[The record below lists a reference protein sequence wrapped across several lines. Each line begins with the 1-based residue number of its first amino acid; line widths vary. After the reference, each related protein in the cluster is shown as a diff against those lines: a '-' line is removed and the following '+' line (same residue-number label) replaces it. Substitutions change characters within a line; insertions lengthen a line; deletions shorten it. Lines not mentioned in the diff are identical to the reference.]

1 MKSFYIAITGGSGS
15 GKSYLAKQLIQ
26 KYGDDKI
33 NLIEV
38 DSYYRDLKHLTMS
51 ERDKN
56 NFDHPDAFDFKLLY
70 NDIQKLKNLDSVDIP
85 TYDYKTHTRK
95 KNKLTIK
102 KTNIIILE
110 GIFSIY
116 NRNIRNLMNLKIF
129 LDICEKT
136 RIERRIIRD
145 KKSRARTEESILK
158 QYNNTVKPMYE
169 KFVKPLKKHSDLI
182 IKDNDINCNEINI
195 LNNYIN
201 SILNI

>member
-15 GKSYLAKQLIQ
+15 GKSYLSNQLIDQ
-26 KYGDDKI
+26 YGNDRI

-38 DSYYRDLKHLTMS
+38 DSYYKDLKHLTMFD
-51 ERDKN
+51 RDRN
-56 NFDHPDAFDFKLLY
+56 NFDHPDAFDFELLY
-70 NDIQKLKNLDSVDIP
+70 NDIQKLNNSNSVDIP

-102 KTNIIILE
+102 KTDIIILE

-116 NRNIRNLMNLKIF
+116 YKKIRNLIDLKIF
-129 LDICEKT
+129 LDTSEKT
-136 RIERRIIRD
+136 RIKRRIIRD
-145 KKSRARTEESILK
+145 KKSRARTEESILR

-182 IKDNDINCNEINI
+182 IKNNSINCNEYNI

>member
-15 GKSYLAKQLIQ
+15 GKSYLANQLIQ
-26 KYGDDKI
+26 KYGKDKI

-51 ERDKN
+51 DRDKN

-70 NDIQKLKNLDSVDIP
+70 NDIQKLKKLNSIDIP

-102 KTNIIILE
+102 KTKIIIIE

-116 NRNIRNLMNLKIF
+116 NKNIRNLMDLKIF
-129 LDICEKT
+129 LDISDKT
-136 RIERRIIRD
+136 RIQRRIIRD

-182 IKDNDINCNEINI
+182 IKDNNINCNEVNI

>member
-26 KYGDDKI
+26 KYGNNKI

-51 ERDKN
+51 VRDKN

-70 NDIQKLKNLDSVDIP
+70 NDIQKLRKLDSVDIP

-110 GIFSIY
+110 GIFSTY
-116 NRNIRNLMNLKIF
+116 NKNIRNLMNLKIF
-129 LDICEKT
+129 LDIPEKT

>member
-15 GKSYLAKQLIQ
+15 GKSYLSNQLIDQ
-26 KYGDDKI
+26 YGNDKI

-38 DSYYRDLKHLTMS
+38 DSYYKDLKHLTMP
-51 ERDKN
+51 ERDRN
-56 NFDHPDAFDFKLLY
+56 NFDHPNAFDFELLY
-70 NDIQKLKNLDSVDIP
+70 NDIQKLNNSNSVDIP

-102 KTNIIILE
+102 KTDIIILE

-116 NRNIRNLMNLKIF
+116 NKKIRNLIDLKIF
-129 LDICEKT
+129 LDTSEKT
-136 RIERRIIRD
+136 RIKRRIIRD

-158 QYNNTVKPMYE
+158 QYKNTVKPMYE
-169 KFVKPLKKHSDLI
+169 KFVKPLKNHSDLI
-182 IKDNDINCNEINI
+182 IKDNNINCNEYNI